1 MRRAGVSLIEVLVAI
16 AILAIVLVAVV
27 PAFVYYLQTNT
38 KTEVRTQAVALAQE
52 ALEHLRLLDPSY
64 LPSSGAYPP
73 FADYSS
79 PPPTCNAA
87 PTACQVTRRG
97 RTYTVRVVFCP
108 GGSGLC
114 GPHARHVR
122 VEVDQGGKEIYA
134 VETVF
139 TKLR

>member
-1 MRRAGVSLIEVLVAI
+1 MGLIEVLVAI

-38 KTEVRTQAVALAQE
+38 KTEVRTQAVTLAQE
-52 ALEHLRLLDPSY
+52 ALEHLRLLDPST
-64 LPSSGAYPP
+64 LPTNGSYPP
-73 FADYSS
+73 FSDYSKTKS
-79 PPPTCNAA
+79 CDEKPSEDEY
-87 PTACQVTRRG
+87 CQVARNG
-97 RTYTVRVVFCP
+97 RTYTVRIIFCP
-108 GGSGLC
+108 EGSSLC